1 MARIISNDSL
11 KISVITPSYNSGEFI
26 ERAINSVLKQ
36 DYGNWEHIIIDGGST
51 DNTMEILEK
60 YSHLDWVSER
70 DNGQA
75 HAMNKGF
82 SRSKGGIIVYLNG
95 DDYFFPGSFSTVI
108 EEFKRGAKVV
118 VGNVMVKSSRLKSTF
133 LNTPRIT
140 LEGML
145 RHWEANAFCHNP
157 VGYFY
162 SREVQQSCP
171 FNAQN
176 YATMDLEFLLD
187 AASKYSFSK
196 VELTLGCFED
206 GLNTKTAATH
216 SALAY
221 WKPSTFPY
229 IRRHLEGLC
238 FEERLRYEKDRRDGY
253 SLMQGHMNRLYGK
266 SFEFIPK
273 ERLPLISVII
283 PTYNCEEYIC
293 RAIDSVLSQK
303 LTTVEII
310 VVDDASVDGTIGT
323 LDQKY
328 TNNSQIKIIIQDSN
342 QKLGAARN
350 RGLDAARGKYIFF
363 LDSDDWLNNG
373 CLLHLASI
381 AETYSA
387 EIVACGVDKVWE
399 NGRREWY
406 HSYALSCDD
415 GTEALNYLA
424 DYKIGTIV
432 WNKLYLREFLEQNKL
447 RFIVP
452 YWHEDVMFTMQAVYS
467 CRNYI
472 SINDCYYNYFQTQD
486 SIVSMR
492 QTRLHLESYIKLY
505 IDVVD
510 FLERADIGRD
520 EIGED
525 LCRRLLKAHCSDQ
538 IYPQLIRYADTHTKD
553 KWENDVWL
561 ACTNLLGSYGRGV
574 ADFLIRA
581 VENEGKRFAQGRE
594 SKYRKVGVK
603 GIMKYYFDV
612 FPNSRLRQP
621 MIRLYY
627 AIKGTKLSR

>member
-1 MARIISNDSL
+1 MQGR
-11 KISVITPSYNSGEFI
+11 
-26 ERAINSVLKQ
+26 
-36 DYGNWEHIIIDGGST
+36 
-51 DNTMEILEK
+51 
-60 YSHLDWVSER
+60 
-70 DNGQA
+70 
-75 HAMNKGF
+75 MNK
-82 SRSKGGIIVYLNG
+82 
-95 DDYFFPGSFSTVI
+95 
-108 EEFKRGAKVV
+108 
-118 VGNVMVKSSRLKSTF
+118 
-133 LNTPRIT
+133 
-140 LEGML
+140 
-145 RHWEANAFCHNP
+145 
-157 VGYFY
+157 
-162 SREVQQSCP
+162 
-171 FNAQN
+171 
-176 YATMDLEFLLD
+176 
-187 AASKYSFSK
+187 
-196 VELTLGCFED
+196 
-206 GLNTKTAATH
+206 
-216 SALAY
+216 
-221 WKPSTFPY
+221 
-229 IRRHLEGLC
+229 
-238 FEERLRYEKDRRDGY
+238 
-253 SLMQGHMNRLYGK
+253 LYGK

-303 LTTVEII
+303 LTAVEII
-310 VVDDASVDGTIGT
+310 VVDDASIDGTIGA

-328 TNNSQIKIIIQDSN
+328 RNNSQIKIMIQNSN
-342 QKLGAARN
+342 QKTGAARN

-363 LDSDDWLNNG
+363 LDSDDWLNDG

-399 NGRREWY
+399 DGRREWY

-415 GTEALNYLA
+415 GREALNYLA
-424 DYKIGTIV
+424 DYKIGSIV

-452 YWHEDVMFTMQAVYS
+452 YWHEDVVFTMQAVYS

-525 LCRRLLKAHCSDQ
+525 LRRRLLKAHCSDQ
-538 IYPQLIRYADTHTKD
+538 IYPELIRYADTHTKD
-553 KWENDVWL
+553 EWENDVWL

-581 VENEGKRFAQGRE
+581 VENEGKCFARGRE
-594 SKYRKVGVK
+594 SKYRKIGVK
-603 GIMKYYFDV
+603 RIMKYYFNV
-612 FPNSRLRQP
+612 LLNSRFRQP
-621 MIRLYY
+621 MIRVYY
-627 AIKGTKLSR
+627 AIKGMKLSR